1 MVIVAPS
8 LLAADIGHLQK
19 QVALVENAGAEWL
32 HFDIMDGHFVP
43 NLSYGPQFV
52 TYFRPLSKM
61 FFDVHLMVKDP
72 IRFLPMFINTGADQ
86 ITIHVEATENIE
98 EIIRCLQ
105 KNHLKIG
112 LSIKPETPANAL
124 LPYLAHINHILI
136 MTVNPGFGG
145 QRFMS
150 AQLEKIAQVK
160 QMVGSRK
167 ITIAV
172 DGGINLE
179 TGAQCVASGADV
191 LVAGSAIFKAANP
204 VQYIKELQNLGEK

>member
-1 MVIVAPS
+1 MVKISPS
-8 LLAADIGHLQK
+8 ILSSDYGILAAELKRMEDC
-19 QVALVENAGAEWL
+19 GADML
-32 HFDIMDGHFVP
+32 HIDVMDGHFVP

-112 LSIKPETPANAL
+112 LSIKPEIPANAL

-145 QRFMS
+145 QKFMS

-160 QMVGSRK
+160 QMIGSRK